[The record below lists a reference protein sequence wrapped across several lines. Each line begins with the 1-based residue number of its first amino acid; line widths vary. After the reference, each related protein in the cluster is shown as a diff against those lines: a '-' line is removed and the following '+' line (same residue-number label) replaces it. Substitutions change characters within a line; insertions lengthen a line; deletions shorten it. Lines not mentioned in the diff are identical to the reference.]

1 MNKGSI
7 MTLLFLSFIGYLS
20 FTMIWSGSKY
30 ECNVCVEYKGVREC
44 QEVEGMD
51 KENTIMT
58 GMSTA
63 CAAVTNG
70 RTESIDCSMTQPV
83 EIQCKELQ

>member
-1 MNKGSI
+1 MSKGSI
-7 MTLLFLSFIGYLS
+7 ITLVFITLIGYLS
-20 FTMIWSGSKY
+20 FTMIWTGSKFQC
-30 ECNVCVEYKGVREC
+30 EVCVEYNGVRSC
-44 QEVEGMD
+44 QDVEGMAKD
-51 KENTIMT
+51 DTIMT

-83 EIQCKELQ
+83 KISCKNI

>member
-1 MNKGSI
+1 MSKGSVI
-7 MTLLFLSFIGYLS
+7 SIVFLVFIGYLS
-20 FTMIWSGSKY
+20 FMMIWTGSKF
-30 ECNVCVEYKGVREC
+30 ECEVCVEYKGARSC
-44 QEVEGMD
+44 QEVEGMA
-51 KENTIMT
+51 KEDTIMT

-83 EIQCKELQ
+83 KIQCKNI

>member
-1 MNKGSI
+1 MSKGSI
-7 MTLLFLSFIGYLS
+7 MTLVFITLIGYLS
-20 FTMIWSGSKY
+20 FTMIWTGSKFQC
-30 ECNVCVEYKGVREC
+30 EVCVEYNGVRSC
-44 QEVEGMD
+44 QDVEGMAKD
-51 KENTIMT
+51 DTIMT

-83 EIQCKELQ
+83 KISCKNI

>member
-1 MNKGSI
+1 MSKGSI
-7 MTLLFLSFIGYLS
+7 ITLVFITLIGYLS
-20 FTMIWSGSKY
+20 FTMIWTGSKF
-30 ECNVCVEYKGVREC
+30 ECEVCVEYNGVQSC
-44 QEVEGMD
+44 QGVEGMA
-51 KENTIMT
+51 KEDTIMT

-83 EIQCKELQ
+83 KISCKDI

>member
-1 MNKGSI
+1 MSKGNI
-7 MTLLFLSFIGYLS
+7 ITLVFITLIGYLS
-20 FTMIWSGSKY
+20 FTMIWTGSKFQC
-30 ECNVCVEYKGVREC
+30 EVCVEYNGVRSC
-44 QEVEGMD
+44 QDVEGMAKD
-51 KENTIMT
+51 DTIMT

-83 EIQCKELQ
+83 KISCKNI

>member
-1 MNKGSI
+1 MSKGSI
-7 MTLLFLSFIGYLS
+7 ITLVFITLIGYLS
-20 FTMIWSGSKY
+20 FTMIWTGSKFQC
-30 ECNVCVEYKGVREC
+30 EVCVEYNGVQSC
-44 QEVEGMD
+44 QDVEGMA
-51 KENTIMT
+51 KEDTIMT

-83 EIQCKELQ
+83 KISCKNI

>member
-1 MNKGSI
+1 VNKGSI
-7 MTLLFLSFIGYLS
+7 ITLVFITLIGYLS
-20 FTMIWSGSKY
+20 FTMIWTGSKFQC
-30 ECNVCVEYKGVREC
+30 EVCVEYNGVRSC
-44 QEVEGMD
+44 QDVEGMA
-51 KENTIMT
+51 KEDTIMT

-83 EIQCKELQ
+83 KISCKDI

>member
-1 MNKGSI
+1 MV
-7 MTLLFLSFIGYLS
+7 GYGDIEKL
-20 FTMIWSGSKY
+20 SGSNY
-30 ECNVCVEYKGVREC
+30 QCNVCMEYKGVEACREVKGREK
-44 QEVEGMD
+44 QD
-51 KENTIMT
+51 TIMT

-83 EIQCKELQ
+83 KIQCKEL

>member
-1 MNKGSI
+1 MSKGSI
-7 MTLLFLSFIGYLS
+7 ISLVFLTFIGYLS
-20 FTMIWSGSKY
+20 FTMIWSGSKFQC
-30 ECNVCVEYKGVREC
+30 EICVEYQGARSC
-44 QEVEGMD
+44 QEVEGMEKQD
-51 KENTIMT
+51 TIMT

-83 EIQCKELQ
+83 KVQCKQL

>member
-1 MNKGSI
+1 MAK
-7 MTLLFLSFIGYLS
+7 
-20 FTMIWSGSKY
+20 
-30 ECNVCVEYKGVREC
+30 
-44 QEVEGMD
+44 QD
-51 KENTIMT
+51 TIMT

-83 EIQCKELQ
+83 KVQCKNIY

>member
-1 MNKGSI
+1 MGKGSI
-7 MTLLFLSFIGYLS
+7 ITIVFLVFVGYLS
-20 FTMIWSGSKY
+20 FTMIWTGSQF
-30 ECNVCVEYKGVREC
+30 ECEICVEYNGVQSC
-44 QEVEGMD
+44 QEVEGMA
-51 KENTIMT
+51 KEDTIMT

-83 EIQCKELQ
+83 KVQCKNI

>member
-1 MNKGSI
+1 MA
-7 MTLLFLSFIGYLS
+7 
-20 FTMIWSGSKY
+20 
-30 ECNVCVEYKGVREC
+30 
-44 QEVEGMD
+44 
-51 KENTIMT
+51 KEDTIMT

-83 EIQCKELQ
+83 KISCKNI

>member
-1 MNKGSI
+1 VSKGSI
-7 MTLLFLSFIGYLS
+7 ITLVFITLIGYLS
-20 FTMIWSGSKY
+20 FTMIWTGSKFQC
-30 ECNVCVEYKGVREC
+30 EVCVEYNGVQSC
-44 QEVEGMD
+44 QDVEGMAKD
-51 KENTIMT
+51 DTIMT

-83 EIQCKELQ
+83 KISCKNI

>member
-1 MNKGSI
+1 MSKGSI
-7 MTLLFLSFIGYLS
+7 IILVFITLIGYLS
-20 FTMIWSGSKY
+20 FTMIWTGSKFQC
-30 ECNVCVEYKGVREC
+30 EVCVEYNGVRSC
-44 QEVEGMD
+44 QDVEGMA
-51 KENTIMT
+51 KEDTIMT

-83 EIQCKELQ
+83 KITCKNI

>member
-1 MNKGSI
+1 MGKGSI
-7 MTLLFLSFIGYLS
+7 ITILFLASIGYLS
-20 FTMIWSGSKY
+20 FSMIWSGSKY
-30 ECNVCVEYKGVREC
+30 QCNVCVEYKGAQSC
-44 QEVEGMD
+44 QEVKGMEKQD
-51 KENTIMT
+51 TIMT

-83 EIQCKELQ
+83 KIQCKEL

>member
-1 MNKGSI
+1 MTKGSI
-7 MTLLFLSFIGYLS
+7 ITLSFLIFIGYLS
-20 FTMIWSGSKY
+20 FTMIWTGSKF
-30 ECNVCVEYKGVREC
+30 ECEVCVEYNDVRSC
-44 QEVEGMD
+44 QEVEGMV
-51 KENTIMT
+51 KEDTIMT

-83 EIQCKELQ
+83 KVQCKDI

>member
-1 MNKGSI
+1 MSKGNI
-7 MTLLFLSFIGYLS
+7 ITLVFITLIGYLS
-20 FTMIWSGSKY
+20 FTMIWTGSKFQC
-30 ECNVCVEYKGVREC
+30 EVCVEYNGVRSC
-44 QEVEGMD
+44 QDVEGMA
-51 KENTIMT
+51 KEDTIMT

-83 EIQCKELQ
+83 KISCKNI

>member
-1 MNKGSI
+1 MGKGSI
-7 MTLLFLSFIGYLS
+7 ITILFLVFVGYLS
-20 FTMIWSGSKY
+20 FTIIWSGSKY
-30 ECNVCVEYKGVREC
+30 QCDICVKYKGLESC

-70 RTESIDCSMTQPV
+70 RTESIDCSMTQPIK
-83 EIQCKELQ
+83 IQCKDI